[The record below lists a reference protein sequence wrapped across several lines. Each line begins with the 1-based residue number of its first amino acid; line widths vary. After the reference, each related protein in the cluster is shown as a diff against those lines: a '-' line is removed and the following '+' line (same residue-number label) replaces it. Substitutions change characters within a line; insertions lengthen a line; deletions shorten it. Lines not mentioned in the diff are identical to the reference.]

1 MSNEERNET
10 MQEQVATDQI
20 RDIETPSAYV
30 SQSQQEA
37 KDLFHIVCE
46 DVFKIYKIADL
57 EVVALR
63 GLDLRVR
70 RGELMAVVGSSGS
83 GKSTLLNVLAGLD
96 LPSAGAAYVNGLNLI
111 TMTEAELVEYRRSQ
125 VGFVWQQTGRN
136 LIPYLSAEQN
146 VEIPLVLNGTPRKQA
161 RQRARELLESVGL
174 QDKMKSL
181 PQALSGG
188 EQQRVSIS
196 VALAN
201 GPSLLL
207 ADEPTGELDTHTSE
221 DIFEL
226 FASLN
231 KDMNVTVIVVTHDPA
246 IAARVDRVVAIRD
259 GRIATETFRHY
270 EYGPGGDREAVF
282 REYVVVD
289 RAGRLQ
295 IPKSYMDALDLR
307 ERARVSL
314 SDDHVSVFPEDA
326 GLTNE
331 SEEG

>member
-1 MSNEERNET
+1 MSSEDRNET
-10 MQEQVATDQI
+10 MEKPVASEHI

-30 SQSQQEA
+30 SQSEEEA
-37 KDLFHIVCE
+37 QDLFHIVCE

-96 LPSAGAAYVNGLNLI
+96 LPSAGAAYVNGINLI

-146 VEIPLVLNGTPRKQA
+146 VEIPLVLNGTPRKHA
-161 RQRARELLESVGL
+161 RLRARELLESVGL
-174 QDKMKSL
+174 QDKMNSL

-221 DIFEL
+221 EIFEL

-231 KDMNVTVIVVTHDPA
+231 KEMNVTVIVVTHDPA
-246 IAARVDRVVAIRD
+246 IAARVDRVVAIPDRRNATDTFPHNEYTSGSERD
-259 GRIATETFRHY
+259 
-270 EYGPGGDREAVF
+270 
-282 REYVVVD
+282 VV
-289 RAGRLQ
+289 
-295 IPKSYMDALDLR
+295 
-307 ERARVSL
+307 
-314 SDDHVSVFPEDA
+314 
-326 GLTNE
+326 
-331 SEEG
+331 